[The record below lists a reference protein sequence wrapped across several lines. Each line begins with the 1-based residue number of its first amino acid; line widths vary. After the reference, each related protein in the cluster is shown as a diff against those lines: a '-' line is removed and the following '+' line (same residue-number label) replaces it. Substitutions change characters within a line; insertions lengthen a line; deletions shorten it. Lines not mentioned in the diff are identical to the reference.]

1 MSLYW
6 PLVRSRI
13 APLFRSSKPWT
24 RPTISQQISTLCSI
38 TSQSPLSRR
47 SPLTRNGCYALTPV
61 AARSLFSTPARAYSA
76 EDENLNLK
84 PDDISLNE
92 YHAVAN
98 ETLENIL
105 EHCEDLAD
113 TEPKIDVEL
122 AQGVLTLTLPPHG
135 TYVINKQPPNKQIWL
150 SSPISGPKRYDL
162 IDSQWTDHR
171 DGTTLGNLLRHE
183 ISEVLGVE
191 AIFNGVDDYSR

>member
-1 MSLYW
+1 MSLYR

-13 APLFRSSKPWT
+13 APLFRSSRQWT
-24 RPTISQQISTLCSI
+24 RPSTSQQISSLCSI
-38 TSQSPLSRR
+38 TSQSSLSRR
-47 SPLTRNGCYALTPV
+47 SLLTRNGLYALTPV
-61 AARSLFSTPARAYSA
+61 AGRSLSSTPPRANKA

-84 PDDISLNE
+84 ADDISLNE
-92 YHAVAN
+92 YHAVAD

-113 TEPKIDVEL
+113 MEPKIDVEL
-122 AQGVLTLTLPPHG
+122 AQGVLTLILPPHG

-162 IDSQWTDHR
+162 IDSQWTDRR

>member
-1 MSLYW
+1 MSLYR
-6 PLVRSRI
+6 PLLRSRI
-13 APLFRSSKPWT
+13 APLFRSSKPLT
-24 RPTISQQISTLCSI
+24 RPTTSHQISTLLSLA
-38 TSQSPLSRR
+38 SPSPLSRQ
-47 SPLTRNGCYALTPV
+47 PLLTRNGLYALTPV
-61 AARSLFSTPARAYSA
+61 AARSLSSTNARADEA
-76 EDENLNLK
+76 EDENLDLK
-84 PDDISLNE
+84 PDEISLNE
-92 YHAVAN
+92 YHAVAD

-122 AQGVLTLTLPPHG
+122 AQGVLTLILPPHG

-171 DGTTLGNLLRHE
+171 DGTTMGNLLRHE

>member
-1 MSLYW
+1 MRVYR

-13 APLFRSSKPWT
+13 TPVLRQVKP
-24 RPTISQQISTLCSI
+24 RNSQAASRHI
-38 TSQSPLSRR
+38 SPLSSLTYR
-47 SPLTRNGCYALTPV
+47 SPLAKQPFLIGIDLCAVTSV
-61 AARSLFSTPARAYSA
+61 AARSLSATSARASVDD
-76 EDENLNLK
+76 DENLNLK
-84 PDDISLNE
+84 PDDISLND
-92 YHAVAN
+92 YHAVAD

-122 AQGVLTLTLPPHG
+122 AQGVLTLILPPHG

-171 DGTTLGNLLRHE
+171 DGTTLGYLLRQE
-183 ISEVLGVE
+183 ISEALGVE
-191 AIFNGVDDYSR
+191 ATFNGVDDYSR

>member
-1 MSLYW
+1 MSLYR

-13 APLFRSSKPWT
+13 APLFRSSKRWT
-24 RPTISQQISTLCSI
+24 RPSTSQQISTLCSL
-38 TSQSPLSRR
+38 TSQSSLSRR
-47 SPLTRNGCYALTPV
+47 SQLTRNGLYALTPV
-61 AARSLFSTPARAYSA
+61 AARSLSSTPARANEA

-84 PDDISLNE
+84 PDHISLNE
-92 YHAVAN
+92 YHAVAD

-122 AQGVLTLTLPPHG
+122 AQGVLTLILPPHG

-162 IDSQWTDHR
+162 IDSQWTDRR